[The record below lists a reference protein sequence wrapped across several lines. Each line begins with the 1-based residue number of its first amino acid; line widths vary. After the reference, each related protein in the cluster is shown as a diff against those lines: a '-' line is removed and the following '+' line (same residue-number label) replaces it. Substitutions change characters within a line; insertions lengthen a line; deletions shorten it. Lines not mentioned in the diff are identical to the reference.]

1 MADQVVLN
9 QRDAINSKEG
19 TVVINING
27 NNYPFIEATE
37 VSAQVD
43 FNKEDVMRLGT
54 RFKGSKVTSA
64 EGTGTINGYLVSSI
78 WVSEVLENYKNTG
91 ILPSMSLTVT
101 VEDKDS
107 SVGKQVIV
115 LTGFMID
122 TVPLFNLQS
131 DDGVMMG
138 ETDFTFD
145 GYQLTNKFGGPRR
158 S

>member
-1 MADQVVLN
+1 MAILSQGDT
-9 QRDAINSKEG
+9 ISSKEG
-19 TVVINING
+19 KVVVNIG
-27 NNYPFIEATE
+27 GKNYPFIEATE

-43 FNKEDVMRLGT
+43 FNKEDVPRLGT
-54 RFKGSKVTSA
+54 RFKGKKVTSA

-78 WVSEVLENYKNTG
+78 WVDKVLETYKKTG
-91 ILPSMSLTVT
+91 ALPPMSLTTT
-101 VEDKDS
+101 VEDKTS

-122 TVPLFNLQS
+122 TVPLFALAS

-145 GYQLTNKFGGPRR
+145 DYQLTNKFSGPKRA
-158 S
+158 

>member
-1 MADQVVLN
+1 MAILSQGDT
-9 QRDAINSKEG
+9 ISSKEG
-19 TVVINING
+19 TVVVNIDG
-27 NNYPFIEATE
+27 KNYPFIEATE

-43 FNKEDVMRLGT
+43 FNKEDVPRLGT
-54 RFKGSKVTSA
+54 RFKGKKVTSA

-78 WVSEVLENYKNTG
+78 WVSEVLETYKKTG
-91 ILPSMSLTVT
+91 ALPPMSLTTT
-101 VEDKDS
+101 VEDKTS

-122 TVPLFNLQS
+122 TVPLFALAS

-145 GYQLTNKFGGPRR
+145 DYQLTNKFGGPKRA
-158 S
+158 

>member
-1 MADQVVLN
+1 MASQTVLN
-9 QRDAINSKEG
+9 QFDTINSKEG
-19 TVVINING
+19 TVVVTIDG
-27 NNYPFIEATE
+27 KNYPFIEATE

-43 FNKEDVMRLGT
+43 LNKEDVQRLGT

-78 WVSEVLENYKNTG
+78 WASEVLENFKNTG
-91 ILPSMSLTVT
+91 KLPQMSLTVT
-101 VEDKDS
+101 VEDESS
-107 SVGKQVIV
+107 SVGKQVVV

-122 TVPLFNLQS
+122 TVPLFNLAA

-145 GYQLTNKFGGPRR
+145 DYQMTSKFTGPKRA
-158 S
+158 

>member
-1 MADQVVLN
+1 MAILSQNDT
-9 QRDAINSKEG
+9 ISSKEG
-19 TVVINING
+19 TVVVNING
-27 NNYPFIEATE
+27 KNYPFIEATE

-43 FNKEDVMRLGT
+43 FNKEDVPRLGT
-54 RFKGSKVTSA
+54 RFKGKKVTSA

-78 WVSEVLENYKNTG
+78 WVDKVLETYKKTG
-91 ILPSMSLTVT
+91 ALPPMSLTTT
-101 VEDKDS
+101 VEDKTS

-122 TVPLFNLQS
+122 TVPLFALAS

-145 GYQLTNKFGGPRR
+145 DYQLTNKFSGPKRA
-158 S
+158 

>member
-1 MADQVVLN
+1 MAILSQNDT
-9 QRDAINSKEG
+9 ISSKEG
-19 TVVINING
+19 TVVVNING
-27 NNYPFIEATE
+27 KNYPFIEATE

-43 FNKEDVMRLGT
+43 FNKEDVPRLGT
-54 RFKGSKVTSA
+54 RFKGKKVTSA

-78 WVSEVLENYKNTG
+78 WVDKVLETYKKTG
-91 ILPSMSLTVT
+91 ALPPMSLTTT
-101 VEDKDS
+101 VEDKTS

-122 TVPLFNLQS
+122 TVPLFTLAS

-145 GYQLTNKFGGPRR
+145 NYQLTNKFSGPKRA
-158 S
+158 

>member
-1 MADQVVLN
+1 MADQVILN
-9 QRDAINSKEG
+9 QNDTINSKEG
-19 TVVINING
+19 TVVVTIDG
-27 NNYPFIEATE
+27 KNYPFIEATE

-43 FNKEDVMRLGT
+43 FNKEDVQRLGT

-91 ILPSMSLTVT
+91 VLPNMSLTTT
-101 VEDKDS
+101 VEDKTS
-107 SVGKQVIV
+107 TVGKQTIV

-122 TVPLFNLQS
+122 TVPLFDLQS

-145 GYQLTNKFGGPRR
+145 DYQLTNKFAGPKR

>member
-1 MADQVVLN
+1 MGILN
-9 QRDAINSKEG
+9 QNDTINSKEG
-19 TVVINING
+19 KVVIKING
-27 NNYPFIEATE
+27 KNYPFIEATE

-43 FNKEDVMRLGT
+43 FNKEDVPRLGT

-78 WVSEVLENYKNTG
+78 WVSEVLESYKKTG
-91 ILPSMSLTVT
+91 VLPNMSLTTT
-101 VEDKDS
+101 VEDKTS

-122 TVPLFNLQS
+122 TVPLFSLAS
-131 DDGVMMG
+131 DDGVMIG

-145 GYQLTNKFGGPRR
+145 NYQLTNKFKGPKR